1 MKIPIVD
8 LKNPKRTVSGRG
20 QGVMLNGQEQQPV
33 IPFSEPFIVPRSM
46 KRLGDPDR
54 LSIYRN
60 EHGDGVFAV
69 ARWEP
74 KGQEDSKVIRPFI
87 WNGGEHISAG
97 APGPRPILHLPEIV
111 AHENAI
117 VLVVEGEKAAE
128 DCGKYLPAGWIATT
142 WCGGANAINH
152 TDWLPIKTRRVVIW
166 PDNDVPGR
174 QAASDIQQI
183 LSKAAVVKVP
193 QQWPE
198 GWDLADSLPAGVMG
212 TDITLMMH
220 EALER
225 ASKPQDILPS
235 SDPPVKATTDYRA
248 LGSDDN
254 YYYAMPQG
262 RAVIIKFTAR
272 EIMSA
277 PGCMRLVND
286 IAKWE
291 EDFPSRNSKSGGV
304 DWNAAGSSV
313 MAACEAAGYY
323 DERRICGRGVWKDG
337 NVFVANTGDMLVVNG
352 HRTDPTKFIS
362 NESLIYKTSEALF
375 IDGFNPMD
383 EASDGEGRL
392 IVELCNAPRWDK
404 PVYGDLLAG
413 YIATSVVCGGLDWR
427 THIWVTG
434 NSGSGKS
441 TVVNNIA
448 SACIGDMAIYPLGE
462 TTEAGI
468 RQMIGQDARP
478 VIFDEME
485 GTDQSR
491 SNSGDARR
499 QAIIQLMR
507 MSSTTGKGRI
517 MKGSAGHKATSFT
530 MRSSFLVASI
540 GVNLTEAPDL
550 TRTMVLSLKPLSRE
564 AVPAD
569 REDAEWRWA
578 EMNRLSARI
587 PADLP
592 HRLFARQVR
601 LLPVLRKNIE
611 MFREV
616 IAEVLGNRRMGD
628 QVGTLLAGRCSLTSD
643 KLMTHA
649 ECREYVNRFD
659 WNRIVAA
666 PSEREDKAL
675 VRHLRQS
682 MTRVM
687 GNDGR
692 VYDRSIGELIMC
704 CLGGSIDVDISEA
717 KAFGHLMRLGLSPS
731 RGNGVWV
738 AKGIDELTKLMRT
751 SANAT
756 DWWSVI
762 SRYPSAEIKSKVRF
776 AGVTSHAI
784 LIPEEEWVD

>member
-1 MKIPIVD
+1 MKVPIVD
-8 LKNPKRTVSGRG
+8 LKNPARAVSGRG
-20 QGVMLNGQEQQPV
+20 QGVSLNGQEQNPV
-33 IPFSEPFIVPRSM
+33 VPFSEPFIVPRSLR
-46 KRLGDPDR
+46 RLGEPDR

-74 KGQEDSKVIRPFI
+74 KEPEASKVIRPFI
-87 WNGGEHISAG
+87 WNGGEHVSAG
-97 APGPRPILHLPEIV
+97 APGPRPLLHLPEIV
-111 AHENAI
+111 ADEGAV

-128 DCGKYLPAGWIATT
+128 DCGKYLPSGWIATT

-166 PDNDVPGR
+166 PDNDAPGR
-174 QAASDIQQI
+174 QAAGDIQQ
-183 LSKAAVVKVP
+183 LLNRAAVVKVP
-193 QQWPE
+193 PQWPE

-212 TDITLMMH
+212 TDITLMLH
-220 EALER
+220 EALQR
-225 ASKPQDILPS
+225 TTKVQDILPES
-235 SDPPVKATTDYRA
+235 EPPVASSADYRP
-248 LGSDDN
+248 LGYDDN
-254 YYYAMPQG
+254 YYYAMPKG

-277 PGCMRLVND
+277 SGCMRLVND
-286 IAKWE
+286 MDYWE
-291 EDFPSRNSKSGGV
+291 GAFPSRNSKTGGV
-304 DWNAAGSSV
+304 DWVAAGSDV
-313 MAACEAAGYY
+313 MALCEGVGYY
-323 DERRICGRGVWKDG
+323 DERRLCGRGVWIDG
-337 NVFVANTGDMLVVNG
+337 GHVVVNTGDCLIANGRVV
-352 HRTDPTKFIS
+352 DPTKFQS
-362 NESLIYKTSEALF
+362 KNIYKSSEALF
-375 IDGFNPMD
+375 IDGFDPMD
-383 EASDGEGRL
+383 EMTDGEGRL
-392 IVELCNAPRWDK
+392 IVELCNTPRWDK

-507 MSSTTGKGRI
+507 MSSTTGRGRI

-540 GVNLTEAPDL
+540 GVNLKEAPDL
-550 TRTMVLSLKPLSRE
+550 TRTMVLALKPLSRE
-564 AVPAD
+564 AAPKD
-569 REDAEWRWA
+569 KEEAEWRWS

-601 LLPVLRKNIE
+601 LLPTLRKNAE

-616 IAEVLGNRRMGD
+616 IAEILGNRRMGD

-675 VRHLRQS
+675 IRHLRQS

-692 VYDRSIGELIMC
+692 IYDRSIGELVMC
-704 CLGGSIDVDISEA
+704 CLGAAVDYDVSET
-717 KAFGHLMRLGLSPS
+717 KAAGHLMRMGLSPV
-731 RGNGVWV
+731 RGSGVWV
-738 AKGIDELTKLMRT
+738 AKGIDELGKVMRT

-762 SRYPSAEIKSKVRF
+762 SRYPGADTKANVRF
-776 AGVTSHAI
+776 AGVSSHAI